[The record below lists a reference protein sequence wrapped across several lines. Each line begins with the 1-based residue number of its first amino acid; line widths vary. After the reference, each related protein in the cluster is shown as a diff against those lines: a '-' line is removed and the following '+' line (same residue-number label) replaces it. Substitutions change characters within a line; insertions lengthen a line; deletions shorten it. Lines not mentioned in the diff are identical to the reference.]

1 MSSCNM
7 RDQYCFLSSSLS
19 YLFIASYWIVFL
31 LLNVGLSEC
40 LLFHIV
46 AFDVADYDNYDQE
59 EYSSPLPLS
68 AATVISEAVPPSMLS
83 SAVVASAS
91 SQSRPA
97 HASSSTVASNSSS
110 SSSPSMLSN
119 TNNIH
124 TYSTTQSTNCL
135 APSLPPIADYE
146 NSRGLG
152 GSYDG
157 TSPSTLVRT
166 LQQPPKHFN
175 GSESLLHQGNSTHA
189 SQKARHFGGA
199 AKSMKDY
206 LNENLVQLYNCKR
219 TGVRYT
225 PQQEKT
231 IRIGMFL
238 FNK

>member
-1 MSSCNM
+1 MNCVSVVVKC
-7 RDQYCFLSSSLS
+7 
-19 YLFIASYWIVFL
+19 WT
-31 LLNVGLSEC
+31 LSEC

-46 AFDVADYDNYDQE
+46 AFDVADYDNYNQE

-91 SQSRPA
+91 SQSHPA

-119 TNNIH
+119 TNIH
-124 TYSTTQSTNCL
+124 PYSTTQSTNCL

-152 GSYDG
+152 GSSG
-157 TSPSTLVRT
+157 GISPSTPVGT
-166 LQQPPKHFN
+166 LQQPKHFN
-175 GSESLLHQGNSTHA
+175 GSESLLNQGKSTHA
-189 SQKARHFGGA
+189 SQKVRHFGGA
-199 AKSMKDY
+199 AKSMKAY